1 MPGVKD
7 IVSSEADGHSA
18 GATPFPLL
26 APVQNRPAPGCQA
39 QPQSNQACGRQES
52 SLKPLKSRRLNPE
65 SRRIQ
70 PFSRLIKANQGFLR
84 EKIPALINLDQ
95 GNSSPRCPDVIMPRF
110 NAHRLTSVKI
120 GEHRLPRPPIDAA
133 QRPPLGAVADHWL
146 AVTQPPASFGCLR
159 QAGQCQDAP
168 PPDVT

>member
-1 MPGVKD
+1 MSHPPCETLRMKD
-7 IVSSEADGHSA
+7 IVSSETSGHSA

-95 GNSSPRCPDVIMPRF
+95 GSPSPIPRG
-110 NAHRLTSVKI
+110 NAHRRTSVNF
-120 GEHRLPRPPIDAA
+120 GGHRILPRRRRCCRSSAGRD
-133 QRPPLGAVADHWL
+133 
-146 AVTQPPASFGCLR
+146 AVT
-159 QAGQCQDAP
+159 
-168 PPDVT
+168 